1 MVKTYKY
8 RIYPNKEQ
16 RSSID
21 QHLIEACRLY
31 NAALEHRIGTYKATG
46 KSVSYYDQ
54 AAELKDIRSDGT
66 CGIANYSAC
75 QAVLR
80 KVDKTFKAFF
90 GRVKKGKKAGFPRF
104 KSSLRYHT
112 VEFPSYGDGCKLKG
126 SKVYLQGIGN
136 INIRLHRPVE
146 GKIKTVTVTRK
157 NGKYYVCFCS
167 SIENTPEAIGLGSSV
182 GIDMGL
188 ESFLITSDGE
198 FVDNPRYLKH
208 AQRKLRV
215 LQRAVSRKKKG
226 SNSRKKA
233 VTLLAKQHEHIHN
246 QRRDFAHKLADRL
259 VKENTDIYIEDL
271 NIKGLASGMLAK
283 SVNDAS
289 WGMFFNFLS
298 YKAENA
304 GKRLIKVDPRGT
316 SQRCHNCGNTVA
328 KGLAVRK
335 HVCTECGISC
345 HRDLNSALEILRLG
359 TSLNPLTW
367 EATPSVGLEALS
379 L

>member
-1 MVKTYKY
+1 MIKTYKY
-8 RIYPNKEQ
+8 RIYPNSGQ
-16 RSSID
+16 RDAID
-21 QHLIEACRLY
+21 QHLVAACRLY
-31 NAALEHRIGTYKATG
+31 NAALEHRISTYKACG
-46 KSVSYYDQ
+46 RQISFYDQ

-66 CGIANYSAC
+66 CGVINQSAC

-90 GRVKKGKKAGFPRF
+90 SRMRRGQKGGFPRF
-104 KSSLRYHT
+104 KPSKRYRSI
-112 VEFPSYGDGCKLKG
+112 EFPTYGNGCKLKG
-126 SKVYLQGIGN
+126 SKVYLQGIGDVN
-136 INIRLHRPVE
+136 VRLHRPVE
-146 GKIKTVTVTRK
+146 GKIKTVTITRK
-157 NGKYYVCFCS
+157 NGKYYVCFCCDVPTN
-167 SIENTPEAIGLGSSV
+167 IPLIGRGNSV

-198 FVDNPRYLKH
+198 FVDNPRYLKQ

-226 SNSRKKA
+226 STCRKKA
-233 VTLLAKQHEHIHN
+233 VTLLSKHHEHIHN
-246 QRRDFAHKLADRL
+246 QRMDFAHKLSTRIVD
-259 VKENTDIYIEDL
+259 ENTDIYIEDL

-367 EATPSVGLEALS
+367 EVAPSVGLEAVS
-379 L
+379 H